1 MDRRTLFLFGCILAI
16 VGGGA
21 VPGPAG
27 TTMLVLGILI
37 ALAVAASALFK
48 AADRW
53 SAGAGASRSSHTGP
67 SNYGRVGSSRHRGAT
82 KRTSIRGTAPR
93 PGKLPRSRPSKPP
106 PVPEGKPQPPSRR
119 LPG

>member
-1 MDRRTLFLFGCILAI
+1 MDRRTVFLLGCILAM

-37 ALAVAASALFK
+37 ALGVAASAFFK

-53 SAGAGASRSSHTGP
+53 SEGAGTGTPRSGP
-67 SNYGRVGSSRHRGAT
+67 SSYGRLGSFSRRRST
-82 KRTSIRGTAPR
+82 SNRTSLRGGISR
-93 PGKLPRSRPSKPP
+93 PGELPRSKPGKPP
-106 PVPEGKPQPPSRR
+106 IPERKPEPPSRQ